1 MRLLFKILLPIIG
14 LFAFLMSL
22 SGYLAYTETSRDL
35 RQAVIENFAGEASA
49 LVRAI
54 NGLAVMSQENILR
67 SSENGI
73 LVNFYRG
80 DSSDPGRLEAVTSIL
95 KQLDESYPGFNRMT
109 LLDANGLVLATSR
122 PELSQRGDSFA
133 DRNYFQEA
141 MRGKNFLAPPFM
153 SRVVNKPIMATSAPI
168 KLGGAIVGVI
178 YATMDLDPFFNAYV
192 APVGLSPTAFAYI
205 LNDKGQIVMGKHA
218 DWLFKD
224 DLPSSAEYKKWNVDK
239 QGSSA
244 VFMGNDGREVLACHK
259 REPISGLRAVVRAE
273 TADVFQGVTSLRN
286 TTLIIILSSILIGSL
301 LVFLV
306 VRPIIRVLSKGV
318 VFASQI
324 AAGDLN
330 GTLDI
335 QRNDEIGELA
345 KALQAIP
352 QSLREIVTEYSRLEQ
367 SIRQGNLGAVCDESK
382 FAGDYA
388 GLVRGTNGIL
398 SRFRVVLDNIPSP
411 VVMMNQDLRATYMNK
426 VARDLA
432 TNDFAG
438 KTCQQLFQRDDYFT
452 VSCALRRAV
461 ETQKPASSETVAHPN
476 GNQMEVR
483 YSAIPMLD
491 KKDSLVSVLL
501 FFVDLTEIKR
511 IHQTT
516 LQVAIKALGISDRV
530 AAASRELSGHVEQ
543 VTEGTC
549 IQRDQVDS
557 TATAMEEMNSTV
569 LEVARNVAD
578 ASSEANN
585 TQEKAREGAALVS
598 QVITAID
605 EVRSVTEE
613 LSANIKSLG
622 TQTEAIG
629 SIMTV
634 ISDIADQTNLLALNA
649 AIEAARAGDA
659 GRGFAVVADEVRK
672 LAEKTMMA
680 TSEVGASITGIQTT
694 ATKNIELFA
703 QAAELV
709 SKATNRSATS
719 GEALMHILGS
729 SERSAALVS
738 GIATAAEEQ
747 SATSEEI
754 NRSIE
759 EINRIVGDIAK
770 GMEDASREVRSLA
783 ELALEL
789 NTLLDTLKE

>member
-1 MRLLFKILLPIIG
+1 
-14 LFAFLMSL
+14 MSL
-22 SGYLAYTETSRDL
+22 SGYLAYTGTSRDL

-54 NGLAVMSQENILR
+54 NGLAVTSQENIFR
-67 SSENGI
+67 SSENDI
-73 LVNFYRG
+73 LIDFYRG
-80 DSSDPGRLEAVTSIL
+80 DTSDPARLDAVTEVL
-95 KQLDESYPGFNRMT
+95 KKLDESYPGFNRIT
-109 LLDANGLVLATSR
+109 LLDAEGLVLASSH
-122 PELSQRGDSFA
+122 PELSKRGDSFA

-153 SRVVNKPIMATSAPI
+153 SRVVNKSIMAASAPI
-168 KLGGAIVGVI
+168 KLGGTIVGVI

-205 LNDKGQIVMGKHA
+205 LNDKGQIVMAKHA
-218 DWLFKD
+218 EWLFKD
-224 DLPSSAEYKKWNVDK
+224 NLISSVEYKKWTVDK

-244 VFMGNDGREVLACHK
+244 VFMGNGGREVLACHK
-259 REPISGLRAVVRAE
+259 REPITGLRAVVRAE
-273 TADVFQGVTSLRN
+273 TADVFRGVVSLRN
-286 TTLIIILSSILIGSL
+286 TSIIILVCSILIGSL
-301 LVFLV
+301 MVFLL
-306 VRPIIRVLSKGV
+306 VRPITKVLSKGV

-324 AAGDLN
+324 AAGELN

-345 KALQAIP
+345 KALQTIP
-352 QSLREIVTEYSRLEQ
+352 QSFKEIVAEYGRLEL
-367 SIRQGNLGAVCDESK
+367 SVRQGNLAAICDESK

-388 GLVRGTNGIL
+388 ELVRGTNGIL

-411 VVMMNQDLRATYMNK
+411 VVMMNQDLRITYLNR
-426 VARDLA
+426 VARELV

-438 KTCQQLFQRDDYFT
+438 KTCQQIFQREDYFT
-452 VSCALRRAV
+452 VSCALRKAM
-461 ETQKPASSETVAHPN
+461 ETQRPASSETVAHPN
-476 GNQMEVR
+476 GNRMEVR

-491 KKDSLVSVLL
+491 KKGSIISVLL
-501 FFVDLTEIKR
+501 FLVDLTEIKR

-516 LQVAIKALGISDRV
+516 LQVAIKALGISDCV
-530 AAASRELSGHVEQ
+530 AAASRELFGHVEQ
-543 VTEGTC
+543 VTRGTC
-549 IQRDQVDS
+549 VQRDLVDS

-569 LEVARNVAD
+569 LEVARNAAD

-585 TQEKAREGAALVS
+585 TQEKANEGAALVS
-598 QVITAID
+598 QVITVID

-622 TQTEAIG
+622 IQTDAIG

-649 AIEAARAGDA
+649 AIEAARAGEA

-680 TSEVGASITGIQTT
+680 TSEVGTSIMGIQAA

-703 QAAELV
+703 LAAELV
-709 SKATNRSATS
+709 SKAADRSATS
-719 GEALMHILGS
+719 GESLRHILEF
-729 SERSAALVS
+729 SERSAALVF

-754 NRSIE
+754 NHSIE

-783 ELALEL
+783 ELATEL